1 MTGEEVAALLDVS
14 SRTVA
19 RDWRFARAW
28 LRHQLTGCRNAS
40 REAGSDDSLRTTRR
54 EPPAR
59 PDRD

>member
-28 LRHQLTGCRNAS
+28 LHERMHGDAAS
-40 REAGSDDSLRTTRR
+40 GS
-54 EPPAR
+54 
-59 PDRD
+59 